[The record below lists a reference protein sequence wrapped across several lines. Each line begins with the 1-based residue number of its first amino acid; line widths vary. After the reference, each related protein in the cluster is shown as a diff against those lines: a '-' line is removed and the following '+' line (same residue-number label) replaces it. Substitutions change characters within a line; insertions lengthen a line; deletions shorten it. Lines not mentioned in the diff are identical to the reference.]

1 MAIEF
6 RCSQCNNLLR
16 TEEGTAGRQAQC
28 PQCGAITTVPAT
40 VAGAGSPPPIPPGD
54 SPFGAA
60 GQQPVSADA
69 VNPYQSPSPSATIG
83 ATSPLVP
90 KPGKVL
96 AIAILTLVGGC
107 LAALWALLDLFMA
120 FGLCF
125 TVLFVPYE
133 IVLAVLAIMKGIN
146 LLGPNARAESP
157 PRTTAIMQIINIITC
172 DVANLVMGIVVLVFC
187 NDPEVKEYLRGR

>member
-16 TEEGTAGRQAQC
+16 TEEGTAGKPAQC

-40 VAGAGSPPPIPPGD
+40 AAGAGSPPPIPPGD
-54 SPFGAA
+54 SPFGTAE
-60 GQQPVSADA
+60 QQPVSADA
-69 VNPYQSPSPSATIG
+69 VNPYQSPRPSAATIG
-83 ATSPLVP
+83 GVLPP

-107 LAALWALLDLFMA
+107 LAALWALIDLFMA

-146 LLGPNARAESP
+146 LLGPNAQAESP

-187 NDPEVKEYLRGR
+187 NDPEVKAYLRGR